1 MKNELNQ
8 IQWLRAI
15 AAILV
20 VITHFTGKPYSVKL
34 LDHEFSSGAIGVDIF
49 FIISGFIMM
58 YVSDLKKQYPIKFIL
73 NRFIRILPVHYFF
86 LFILIIIFL
95 IKPDMINSSVS
106 KTYVWESFLLVPA
119 LRNDAEYLNPVI
131 WTLCYEMM
139 FYLIFCVSLNLKN
152 LTTSAIATTLV
163 ISAIVFSGFFYKGDN
178 IYISAATDSI
188 SLEFCYGMLLYVFYK
203 KGFLTF
209 HWLLPLM
216 LSIILYF
223 VLKQFD
229 FYRFI
234 KLGIPSALIF
244 ISFLNMKN
252 SKITFLN
259 FLGKIS
265 YEIYI
270 CHIMVI
276 SASYLILFRL
286 GVFNI
291 FAYAT
296 LTSVLILISAYL
308 INIFISNKA
317 LSLKKEIWVIN

>member
-20 VITHFTGKPYSVKL
+20 VITHFTGKAYSVKL

-58 YVSDLKKQYPIKFIL
+58 YVSYLKKQYPIKFIL

-95 IKPDMINSSVS
+95 IKPDVINSSVS

-317 LSLKKEIWVIN
+317 LSLKKKFGL

>member
-1 MKNELNQ
+1 MKKELNQ

-20 VITHFTGKPYSVKL
+20 VITHFTGKAYSVKL
-34 LDHEFSSGAIGVDIF
+34 LGYEFSSGAIGVDIF

-58 YVSDLKKQYPIKFIL
+58 YVSDIKKQYPIKFIF

-86 LFILIIIFL
+86 LFILISIYL
-95 IKPDMINSSVS
+95 IKPDVINSSVS

-139 FYLIFCVSLNLKN
+139 FYFIFSVSLNLNN
-152 LTTSAIATTLV
+152 LTSSAVATTLV
-163 ISAIVFSGFFYKGDN
+163 ITAIVFSGFMYKGDN

-188 SLEFCYGMLLYVFYK
+188 SLEFCFGMLLYIFYK
-203 KGFLTF
+203 KGYLSF
-209 HWLLPLM
+209 HWLGPLL
-216 LSIILYF
+216 LSVILYIT
-223 VLKQFD
+223 LKQFD

-234 KLGIPSALIF
+234 KLGIPSVLIF
-244 ISFLNMKN
+244 VSFINMKN
-252 SKITFLN
+252 CKVVFLN

-276 SASYLILFRL
+276 SSSYLILKHL
-286 GVFNI
+286 GVSNI
-291 FAYAT
+291 FAYAA
-296 LTSVLILISAYL
+296 LTSFLILICAYL

-317 LSLKKEIWVIN
+317 LSLKKKFGL

>member
-1 MKNELNQ
+1 
-8 IQWLRAI
+8 
-15 AAILV
+15 
-20 VITHFTGKPYSVKL
+20 
-34 LDHEFSSGAIGVDIF
+34 
-49 FIISGFIMM
+49 
-58 YVSDLKKQYPIKFIL
+58 
-73 NRFIRILPVHYFF
+73 
-86 LFILIIIFL
+86 
-95 IKPDMINSSVS
+95 
-106 KTYVWESFLLVPA
+106 
-119 LRNDAEYLNPVI
+119 YLNPVI

-291 FAYAT
+291 FSYAT
-296 LTSVLILISAYL
+296 LTSVLILINAYL

-317 LSLKKEIWVIN
+317 LSLKKKFGL

>member
-20 VITHFTGKPYSVKL
+20 VITHFTGKAYSVKL

-95 IKPDMINSSVS
+95 IKPDVINSSVS

-259 FLGKIS
+259 FLGRIS

-317 LSLKKEIWVIN
+317 LSLKKKFGL

>member
-20 VITHFTGKPYSVKL
+20 VITHFTGKAYSVKL

-95 IKPDMINSSVS
+95 IKPDVINSSVS

-139 FYLIFCVSLNLKN
+139 FYLIFSVSLNLKN

-188 SLEFCYGMLLYVFYK
+188 SLEFCYGMLLYIFYK

-317 LSLKKEIWVIN
+317 LSLKKKFGL

>member
-20 VITHFTGKPYSVKL
+20 VITHFTGKAYSVKL

-95 IKPDMINSSVS
+95 IKPDVINSSVS

-296 LTSVLILISAYL
+296 LTSVLILVSAYL

-317 LSLKKEIWVIN
+317 LSLKKKFG

>member
-20 VITHFTGKPYSVKL
+20 VITHFTGKAYSVKL

-317 LSLKKEIWVIN
+317 LSLKKKFGL

>member
-20 VITHFTGKPYSVKL
+20 VITHFTGKAYSVKL

-86 LFILIIIFL
+86 LFILIVIFL
-95 IKPDMINSSVS
+95 IKPDVINSSVS

-229 FYRFI
+229 FNRFI

-296 LTSVLILISAYL
+296 LTSVLILINAYL

-317 LSLKKEIWVIN
+317 LSLKKKFGL

>member
-1 MKNELNQ
+1 
-8 IQWLRAI
+8 
-15 AAILV
+15 
-20 VITHFTGKPYSVKL
+20 
-34 LDHEFSSGAIGVDIF
+34 
-49 FIISGFIMM
+49 
-58 YVSDLKKQYPIKFIL
+58 PIKFIL

-291 FAYAT
+291 FAYST

-317 LSLKKEIWVIN
+317 LSLKKKFGL

>member
-20 VITHFTGKPYSVKL
+20 VITHFTGKAYSVKL

-58 YVSDLKKQYPIKFIL
+58 YVSDLKKQYPIRFIL

-95 IKPDMINSSVS
+95 IKPDVINSSVS

-296 LTSVLILISAYL
+296 LTSVLILVSAYL

-317 LSLKKEIWVIN
+317 LSLKKKFGL

>member
-20 VITHFTGKPYSVKL
+20 VITHFTGKAYSVKL

-95 IKPDMINSSVS
+95 IKPDVINSSVS

-188 SLEFCYGMLLYVFYK
+188 SLEFCYGMLLYIFYK

-317 LSLKKEIWVIN
+317 LSLKKKFGL

>member
-20 VITHFTGKPYSVKL
+20 VITHFTGKAYSVKL

-95 IKPDMINSSVS
+95 IKPDVINSSVS

-234 KLGIPSALIF
+234 KLGILSALIF

-317 LSLKKEIWVIN
+317 LSLKKKFGL

>member
-20 VITHFTGKPYSVKL
+20 VITHFTGKAYSVKL

-49 FIISGFIMM
+49 FIISDFIMM

-95 IKPDMINSSVS
+95 IKPDVINSSVS

-317 LSLKKEIWVIN
+317 LSLKKKFGL

>member
-20 VITHFTGKPYSVKL
+20 VITHFTGKAYSVKL

-95 IKPDMINSSVS
+95 IKPDVINSSVS

-223 VLKQFD
+223 VFKQFD

-317 LSLKKEIWVIN
+317 LSLKKKFGL

>member
-178 IYISAATDSI
+178 IYISAATDII

-317 LSLKKEIWVIN
+317 LSLKKKFGL

>member
-20 VITHFTGKPYSVKL
+20 VITHFTGKAYSVKL

-58 YVSDLKKQYPIKFIL
+58 YVSDLKKQYPIRFIL

-95 IKPDMINSSVS
+95 IKPDVINSSVS

-229 FYRFI
+229 FSRFI

-296 LTSVLILISAYL
+296 LTSVLILINAYL

-317 LSLKKEIWVIN
+317 LSLKKKFGL

>member
-20 VITHFTGKPYSVKL
+20 VITHFTGKAYSVKL

-95 IKPDMINSSVS
+95 IKPDVINSSVS

-163 ISAIVFSGFFYKGDN
+163 ISAIVFGGFFYKGDN

-317 LSLKKEIWVIN
+317 LSLKKKFGL

>member
-20 VITHFTGKPYSVKL
+20 VITHFTGKAYSVKL

-95 IKPDMINSSVS
+95 IKPDVINSSVS

-234 KLGIPSALIF
+234 KLGIPSA
-244 ISFLNMKN
+244 
-252 SKITFLN
+252 
-259 FLGKIS
+259 
-265 YEIYI
+265 
-270 CHIMVI
+270 
-276 SASYLILFRL
+276 
-286 GVFNI
+286 
-291 FAYAT
+291 
-296 LTSVLILISAYL
+296 
-308 INIFISNKA
+308 
-317 LSLKKEIWVIN
+317 

>member
-20 VITHFTGKPYSVKL
+20 VITHFTGKAYSVKL

-95 IKPDMINSSVS
+95 IKPDVINSSVS

-296 LTSVLILISAYL
+296 LTSVLLLISAYL

-317 LSLKKEIWVIN
+317 LSLKKKFGL

>member
-1 MKNELNQ
+1 MTNENELNQ

-20 VITHFTGKPYSVKL
+20 VITHFTGKAYSVKL

-95 IKPDMINSSVS
+95 IKPDVINSSVS

-317 LSLKKEIWVIN
+317 LSLKKKFGL

>member
-296 LTSVLILISAYL
+296 LTSVLILISVYL

-317 LSLKKEIWVIN
+317 LSLKKKFGL

>member
-1 MKNELNQ
+1 M
-8 IQWLRAI
+8 
-15 AAILV
+15 
-20 VITHFTGKPYSVKL
+20 
-34 LDHEFSSGAIGVDIF
+34 GVDIF

-95 IKPDMINSSVS
+95 IKPDVINSSVS

-317 LSLKKEIWVIN
+317 LSLKKKFGL

>member
-20 VITHFTGKPYSVKL
+20 VITHFTGKAYSVKL
-34 LDHEFSSGAIGVDIF
+34 LDYEFSSGAIGVDIF

-317 LSLKKEIWVIN
+317 LSLKKKFGL

>member
-20 VITHFTGKPYSVKL
+20 VITHFTGKAYSVKL

-95 IKPDMINSSVS
+95 IKPDVINSSVS

-131 WTLCYEMM
+131 WTLCYELM

-188 SLEFCYGMLLYVFYK
+188 SLEFCYGMLLYIFYK

-317 LSLKKEIWVIN
+317 LSLKKKFGL

>member
-20 VITHFTGKPYSVKL
+20 VITHFTGKAYSVKL

-58 YVSDLKKQYPIKFIL
+58 YVSDLKKQYPIRFIL

-95 IKPDMINSSVS
+95 IKPDVINSSVS

-163 ISAIVFSGFFYKGDN
+163 IPAIVFSGFFYKGDN

-188 SLEFCYGMLLYVFYK
+188 SLDFCYGMLLYVFYK

-296 LTSVLILISAYL
+296 LTSVLILINAYL

-317 LSLKKEIWVIN
+317 LSLKKKFGL

>member
-20 VITHFTGKPYSVKL
+20 VITHFTGKAYSVKL

-95 IKPDMINSSVS
+95 IKPDVINSSVS

-131 WTLCYEMM
+131 WTLFYEMM

-317 LSLKKEIWVIN
+317 LSLKKKFGL

>member
-20 VITHFTGKPYSVKL
+20 VITHFTGKAYSVKL

-95 IKPDMINSSVS
+95 IKPDVINSSVS

-229 FYRFI
+229 FNRFI

-296 LTSVLILISAYL
+296 LTSVLILINAYL

-317 LSLKKEIWVIN
+317 LSLKKKFGL

>member
-20 VITHFTGKPYSVKL
+20 VITHFTGKAYSVKL
-34 LDHEFSSGAIGVDIF
+34 LEHEFSSGAIGVDIF

-58 YVSDLKKQYPIKFIL
+58 YVSDFKKQYPVKFLL

-86 LFILIIIFL
+86 LLILIVIFL
-95 IKPDMINSSVS
+95 IKPDVINSSVS

-139 FYLIFCVSLNLKN
+139 FYFIFAVSLNLNN
-152 LTTSAIATTLV
+152 LNRSAVATTLV
-163 ISAIVFSGFFYKGDN
+163 ITAIVFGGFLYKGES

-188 SLEFCYGMLLYVFYK
+188 SLEFCYGMLLYILYK
-203 KGFLTF
+203 NGCLSF

-216 LSIILYF
+216 LSVILYF
-223 VLKQFD
+223 ALQQTD

-234 KLGIPSALIF
+234 KLGIPSVLIF
-244 ISFLNMKN
+244 VSFLNMKN
-252 SKITFLN
+252 SKVAFLN

-276 SASYLILFRL
+276 SASYLILNRI
-286 GVFNI
+286 GVSNI
-291 FAYAT
+291 LAYAI
-296 LTSVLILISAYL
+296 LTSFLILISAYL
-308 INIFISNKA
+308 INVFISNKA
-317 LSLKKEIWVIN
+317 LSLKKKLGL

>member
-20 VITHFTGKPYSVKL
+20 VITHFTGKAYSVKL

-95 IKPDMINSSVS
+95 IKPDVINSSVS

-270 CHIMVI
+270 CYIMVI

-317 LSLKKEIWVIN
+317 LSLKKKFGL

>member
-1 MKNELNQ
+1 
-8 IQWLRAI
+8 WLRAI

-317 LSLKKEIWVIN
+317 LSLKKKFGL

>member
-20 VITHFTGKPYSVKL
+20 VITHFTGKAYSVKL

-95 IKPDMINSSVS
+95 IKPDVINSSVS

-209 HWLLPLM
+209 HWLLLLM

-317 LSLKKEIWVIN
+317 LSLKKKFGL

>member
-20 VITHFTGKPYSVKL
+20 VITHFTGKAYSVKL

-95 IKPDMINSSVS
+95 IKPDVINSSVS

-317 LSLKKEIWVIN
+317 LSLKKKFGL

>member
-317 LSLKKEIWVIN
+317 LSLKKKFGL

>member
-20 VITHFTGKPYSVKL
+20 VITHFTGKAYSVKL

-276 SASYLILFRL
+276 SASYLILLRL

-317 LSLKKEIWVIN
+317 LSLKKKFGL

>member
-20 VITHFTGKPYSVKL
+20 VITHFTGKAYSVKL

-95 IKPDMINSSVS
+95 IKPDVINSSVS

-296 LTSVLILISAYL
+296 LTSVLILVSAYL

-317 LSLKKEIWVIN
+317 LSLKKKFGL

>member
-34 LDHEFSSGAIGVDIF
+34 FDHEFSSGAIGVDIF

-259 FLGKIS
+259 FLDKIS

-317 LSLKKEIWVIN
+317 LSLKKKFGL

>member
-20 VITHFTGKPYSVKL
+20 VITHFTDKAYSVKL

-95 IKPDMINSSVS
+95 IKPDVINSSVS

-317 LSLKKEIWVIN
+317 LSLKKKFGL

>member
-20 VITHFTGKPYSVKL
+20 VITHFTGKAYSVKL

-265 YEIYI
+265 YETYI

-317 LSLKKEIWVIN
+317 LSLKKKFGL

>member
-20 VITHFTGKPYSVKL
+20 VITHFTCKAYSVKL

-95 IKPDMINSSVS
+95 IKPDVINSSVS

-317 LSLKKEIWVIN
+317 LSLKKKFGL